1 VRVLWRVI
9 VKEFLQL
16 KQDRKMI
23 PVIFVAPVVQVLV
36 FGFAVNTDVTHVPTV
51 LVDQD
56 RSAASRD
63 LVARF
68 VQSSYFELVGDE
80 ARADEVDRWLVTG
93 RAQMALVIQHGFGD
107 ALASGGVGRL
117 QIVADGTDAS
127 SASVALGY
135 AGALVQGVAAE
146 IQVRRLREG
155 AGPAAGGSS
164 ASAAAGAALAG
175 QVRLLPRVLYNPDL
189 RSRWFYVPAVL
200 AMILMIMTMLLS
212 AMGVVREKEIGTL
225 EQLIVTPIRPWQLLV
240 GKLTPFAVIGLVQM
254 CLAAAVTVFGFGVP
268 IRGSFLLLVGLT
280 MLFILNTLGLGL
292 LVSTLVQ
299 NQQQAMMGA
308 VFGAM
313 VPMLYL
319 SGLIFPIENMPPAI
333 QAVTYAIPLR
343 YYAEIIRGV
352 FLRGSGLSVLWPEAV
367 ILLVMGVATLTLA
380 ALRFRKRL
388 D

>member
-1 VRVLWRVI
+1 MRVLWRVI

-16 KQDRKMI
+16 KQDHKMI

-36 FGFAVNTDVTHVPTV
+36 FGFAVNTDVTLVPTV

-56 RSAASRD
+56 QTAASRD

-68 VQSSYFELVGDE
+68 VRSSYFELVGDE
-80 ARADEVDRWLVTG
+80 ARADDVDRWLVTG
-93 RAQMALVIQHGFGD
+93 RAQMALVIPRGFGD

-135 AGALVQGVAAE
+135 AGSLVQGLAAE
-146 IQVRRLREG
+146 IQVRRLRE
-155 AGPAAGGSS
+155 AS
-164 ASAAAGAALAG
+164 ASGSAAAAG

-240 GKLTPFAVIGLVQM
+240 GKLAPFAIIGLVQM

-280 MLFILNTLGLGL
+280 MLFILNTLGMGL

-343 YYAEIIRGV
+343 YYAEVIRGV
-352 FLRGSGLSVLWPEAV
+352 FLRGSGISVLWPEAV
-367 ILLVMGVATLTLA
+367 TLLLMGVATLTLA

>member
-1 VRVLWRVI
+1 MRVLWRVI

-36 FGFAVNTDVTHVPTV
+36 FGFAVNTDVTLVPTV

-56 RSAASRD
+56 QTAASRD

-68 VQSSYFELVGDE
+68 VRSSYFELAGDE
-80 ARADEVDRWLVTG
+80 ARADDVDRWLVTG
-93 RAQMALVIQHGFGD
+93 RAQMALVIPRGFGD

-135 AGALVQGVAAE
+135 AGALVQGLAAE
-146 IQVRRLREG
+146 IQVRRLREV
-155 AGPAAGGSS
+155 S
-164 ASAAAGAALAG
+164 ASGAAAAAGQL
-175 QVRLLPRVLYNPDL
+175 RLLPRVLYNPDL

-240 GKLTPFAVIGLVQM
+240 GKLAPFAIIGLVQM

-280 MLFILNTLGLGL
+280 MLFILNTLGMGL

-352 FLRGSGLSVLWPEAV
+352 FLRGSGISVLWPEAV
-367 ILLVMGVATLTLA
+367 TLLLMGVATLTLA

>member
-1 VRVLWRVI
+1 
-9 VKEFLQL
+9 
-16 KQDRKMI
+16 
-23 PVIFVAPVVQVLV
+23 
-36 FGFAVNTDVTHVPTV
+36 
-51 LVDQD
+51 
-56 RSAASRD
+56 
-63 LVARF
+63 
-68 VQSSYFELVGDE
+68 
-80 ARADEVDRWLVTG
+80 
-93 RAQMALVIQHGFGD
+93 
-107 ALASGGVGRL
+107 
-117 QIVADGTDAS
+117 
-127 SASVALGY
+127 
-135 AGALVQGVAAE
+135 
-146 IQVRRLREG
+146 
-155 AGPAAGGSS
+155 
-164 ASAAAGAALAG
+164 
-175 QVRLLPRVLYNPDL
+175 VLYNPDL

-212 AMGVVREKEIGTL
+212 AMGVVREKELGTL

-280 MLFILNTLGLGL
+280 MLFILNTLGMGL

-352 FLRGSGLSVLWPEAV
+352 FLRGSGISVLWPEAV
-367 ILLVMGVATLTLA
+367 TLLLMGVATLTLA

>member
-1 VRVLWRVI
+1 VRVLWRAI

>member
-16 KQDRKMI
+16 KQDHKMI

-36 FGFAVNTDVTHVPTV
+36 FGFAVNTDVTLVPTV

-56 RSAASRD
+56 QTAASRD

-68 VQSSYFELVGDE
+68 VRSSYFELVGDE
-80 ARADEVDRWLVTG
+80 ARADDVDRWLVTG
-93 RAQMALVIQHGFGD
+93 RAQMALVVPRGFGD
-107 ALASGGVGRL
+107 ALASGRVGRL

-135 AGALVQGVAAE
+135 AGSLVQGLGAE
-146 IQVRRLREG
+146 IQLRRLRE
-155 AGPAAGGSS
+155 AS
-164 ASAAAGAALAG
+164 ASGSAAAAG

-280 MLFILNTLGLGL
+280 MLFILNTLGMGL

-352 FLRGSGLSVLWPEAV
+352 FLRGSGISVLWPEAV
-367 ILLVMGVATLTLA
+367 TLLLMGVATLTLA